1 MENKEIIKLA
11 VRLTEENNSLYKQSA
26 REQAFMIKARDSA
39 GTVDTFITVKGSETA
54 DKWKDTFTAA
64 GFSDVVVTPFR
75 SSGNLTITD
84 VDANFYNEVSKRA
97 KWQREHSPSGLNTP
111 FTPYNPYAGKDKPD
125 YFDKTDTRITGA
137 SHTSDSSNKYQEYI
151 LKKLDSDKAKIF
163 AGWYDGSLIDWINKI
178 ASMSTDVDKK
188 LQEKY
193 ANLLSSPQLL
203 YYFDQIKRRNP
214 EYNLKVFKPTDHD
227 VKVYN
232 IEMKTIGEILSAS
245 PVDLDEYPE
254 ELILPVLDSIIETAY
269 KHKFH
274 KQYTQKDM
282 DEFQQKEID
291 DQLAKDVKTWNVIKK
306 VLRGVSR

>member
-1 MENKEIIKLA
+1 MENEEIIKLA

-26 REQAFMIKARDSA
+26 REQAFMIKARDNA

-54 DKWKDTFTAA
+54 DKWRDTFTAA

-84 VDANFYNEVSKRA
+84 VDTNFFNEVSKRA
-97 KWQREHSPSGLNTP
+97 KWQREHSPTGLNTP
-111 FTPYNPYAGKDKPD
+111 FTPYNPYAGKDVA
-125 YFDKTDTRITGA
+125 FDPSDTRIGTTHSA
-137 SHTSDSSNKYQEYI
+137 DSSNKYQDYI
-151 LKKLDSDKAKIF
+151 VKKLKGDKEKIF
-163 AGWYDGSLIDWINKI
+163 AGWYGGSLTDWVDKI
-178 ASMSTDVDKK
+178 ASLSTDVDEK
-188 LQEKY
+188 LQVKY

-203 YYFDQIKRRNP
+203 QYFDQIKRRNP

-232 IEMKTIGEILSAS
+232 IEMKTIREILSAS

>member
-1 MENKEIIKLA
+1 MENEEIIKLA
-11 VRLTEENNSLYKQSA
+11 VRLTEENNSFYKQSA
-26 REQAFMIKARDSA
+26 RQQAFMIKAKDLM
-39 GTVDTFITVKGSETA
+39 GTEDTFITVKGLETA
-54 DKWKDTFTAA
+54 DEWKNKFNSA
-64 GFSDVVVTPFR
+64 GFIDVVVSPFR
-75 SSGNLTITD
+75 SSGNLTYSD
-84 VDANFYNEVSKRA
+84 VDSNFLDAVSKRA

-111 FTPYNPYAGKDKPD
+111 FTAYNPYAGKDKPE
-125 YFDKTDTRITGA
+125 YFDKTDTRISGA
-137 SHTSDSSNKYQEYI
+137 SYSSDSTNKYQDYI
-151 LKKLDSDKAKIF
+151 LKKLSSDKAKIF
-163 AGWYDGSLIDWINKI
+163 AGWYDGSLIDWVKKI
-178 ASMSTDVDKK
+178 ASLSAEVDKN

-193 ANLLSSPQLL
+193 ANLLTSPQLL

-227 VKVYN
+227 VKVYH
-232 IEMKTIGEILSAS
+232 IEMKTLSEILSTS
-245 PVDLDEYPE
+245 SVDLDEYPE

-306 VLRGVSR
+306 VLRGISR